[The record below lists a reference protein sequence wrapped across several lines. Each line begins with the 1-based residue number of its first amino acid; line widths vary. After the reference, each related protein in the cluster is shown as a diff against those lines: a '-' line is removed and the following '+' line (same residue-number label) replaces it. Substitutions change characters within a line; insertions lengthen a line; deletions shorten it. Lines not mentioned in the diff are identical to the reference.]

1 MFGLTRKDISD
12 SVVFYFLN
20 IENYSKEFI
29 QLMDSEICK
38 IWNGDE
44 EQESDITLVKLQ
56 IKNFI
61 KNKSEKQK
69 HGIVA
74 EFICHLFLRSI
85 DYKQHFLFQNLE
97 EASLKKGF
105 DGLYNVYIMD
115 ETHSIFACG
124 ASAVTKLREP
134 GGNYIE
140 RIFNFKYPYE
150 YIDRFEEILARKDG
164 INEFYNKFTT

>member
-61 KNKSEKQK
+61 KSKSEK
-69 HGIVA
+69 
-74 EFICHLFLRSI
+74 
-85 DYKQHFLFQNLE
+85 
-97 EASLKKGF
+97 
-105 DGLYNVYIMD
+105 
-115 ETHSIFACG
+115 
-124 ASAVTKLREP
+124 
-134 GGNYIE
+134 
-140 RIFNFKYPYE
+140 
-150 YIDRFEEILARKDG
+150 
-164 INEFYNKFTT
+164 

>member
-69 HGIVA
+69 HQY
-74 EFICHLFLRSI
+74 HLLLV
-85 DYKQHFLFQNLE
+85 QQ
-97 EASLKKGF
+97 
-105 DGLYNVYIMD
+105 
-115 ETHSIFACG
+115 
-124 ASAVTKLREP
+124 
-134 GGNYIE
+134 
-140 RIFNFKYPYE
+140 
-150 YIDRFEEILARKDG
+150 
-164 INEFYNKFTT
+164 